1 MSHYTKKGR
10 GQQWQEQ
17 EQTFAFLFFSACHF
31 LSASVVYFFW
41 LGLNGVLLWLMMK
54 KKKSNFFF
62 RRPMNTVIE
71 LFNHVPMSV
80 IFNFNIFLANIH
92 PLHTVWDRERVRKSK
107 IIRCFNWAAPFAAP
121 IPNKQSVQILCHAA

>member
-1 MSHYTKKGR
+1 MAGAGANICVSFFFCLPFSFGIR
-10 GQQWQEQ
+10 G
-17 EQTFAFLFFSACHF
+17 L
-31 LSASVVYFFW
+31 LFW

-92 PLHTVWDRERVRKSK
+92 PLHTVWDGESEKVE
-107 IIRCFNWAAPFAAP
+107 N
-121 IPNKQSVQILCHAA
+121 N